1 MSTTNDANEIL
12 VQMLGYSQAQVN
24 TLLAAK
30 QATLASNS
38 GSGEEILT
46 GSTIRRI
53 RATGDATVSLVDGN
67 ISIGVS
73 AVSAADVATAIAG
86 AVSAYTLTSA
96 LTPLLAGKQA
106 TLSSATGSGTPI
118 LDGSTV
124 RRLST
129 AGDEAVVAMTESAGD
144 EEVSRRDSGRTKLHR
159 GRDGTSLQKHLSNEK
174 GEDAV

>member
-30 QATLASNS
+30 QATLASSS
-38 GSGEEILT
+38 GTGEEILT

-86 AVSAYTLTSA
+86 AVSAYTLTSS
-96 LTPLLAGKQA
+96 LVGLLAAKNG
-106 TLSSATGSGTPI
+106 TLSSASGGGIPV
-118 LDGSTV
+118 LDGTTV
-124 RRLST
+124 RRIDSTGDSILQLS
-129 AGDEAVVAMTESAGD
+129 ESG
-144 EEVSRRDSGRTKLHR
+144 G
-159 GRDGTSLQKHLSNEK
+159 
-174 GEDAV
+174 

>member
-12 VQMLGYSQAQVN
+12 VQMLGYSQTQVN
-24 TLLAAK
+24 TLLNAK

-38 GSGEEILT
+38 GTGEEILT

-67 ISIGVS
+67 VSINVS
-73 AVSAADVATAIAG
+73 AVNAADVAASISA

-96 LTPLLAGKQA
+96 LTPLLNAKQA
-106 TLSSATGSGTPI
+106 TLTSASGTGIP
-118 LDGSTV
+118 LLVGTTV

-129 AGDEAVVAMTESAGD
+129 AGDETVVAMTESAGVITLTID
-144 EEVSRRDSGRTKLHR
+144 GYTKAEV
-159 GRDGTSLQKHLSNEK
+159 
-174 GEDAV
+174 